1 MSTQGKGLCAPGF
14 ITSEESE
21 IQHLLYPMGPRNP
34 FSNYPGKIMNS
45 FQSLNG
51 KRLSILSDV
60 IALLRHLVLT
70 ILDFIGKIP
79 CVSFMV
85 SLFSSERN

>member
-1 MSTQGKGLCAPGF
+1 
-14 ITSEESE
+14 
-21 IQHLLYPMGPRNP
+21 MGPRNP

-45 FQSLNG
+45 FQSLKG

-60 IALLRHLVLT
+60 IALLMHLGLT
-70 ILDFIGKIP
+70 KLEFIGKIP

-85 SLFSSERN
+85 LLFSSERN